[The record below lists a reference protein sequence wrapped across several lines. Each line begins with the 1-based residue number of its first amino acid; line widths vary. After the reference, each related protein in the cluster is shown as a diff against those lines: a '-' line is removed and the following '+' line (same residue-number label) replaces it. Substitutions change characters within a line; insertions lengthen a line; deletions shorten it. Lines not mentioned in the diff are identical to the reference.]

1 MVKIATQQNVKEV
14 EVVSNHTSK
23 EINKILESTKNSALE
38 DWGSDDDI
46 FEEIPNLPNKVVL
59 ETVID
64 PYPKTSSLISQQQH
78 HLSVLKDKTV
88 HQHKNKDMLNNK
100 SFNSQGSTSKQ
111 NTHQGLKS
119 HNGSAEKGPAKFPG
133 PAGLF
138 NLVVSIQPMNF
149 NFMILINNKFLL

>member
-1 MVKIATQQNVKEV
+1 
-14 EVVSNHTSK
+14 
-23 EINKILESTKNSALE
+23 
-38 DWGSDDDI
+38 
-46 FEEIPNLPNKVVL
+46 
-59 ETVID
+59 
-64 PYPKTSSLISQQQH
+64 
-78 HLSVLKDKTV
+78 
-88 HQHKNKDMLNNK
+88 MLNKK

>member
-23 EINKILESTKNSALE
+23 EINKTLESTKNSALE
-38 DWGSDDDI
+38 DWGKDDDI

-59 ETVID
+59 ETAID
-64 PYPKTSSLISQQQH
+64 HYPKTSSLISQQQQ

-88 HQHKNKDMLNNK
+88 HQHKNKDILNNNT
-100 SFNSQGSTSKQ
+100 FNSQGSTSKQ

-138 NLVVSIQPMNF
+138 NLVVSIQPMNL
-149 NFMILINNKFLL
+149 NSMVLIN